1 MANGGRIKGP
11 TGATAPAGKKKKKK
25 KKKKISNA
33 LFLGLPHFSYLV

>member
-25 KKKKISNA
+25 KKKKN
-33 LFLGLPHFSYLV
+33 

>member
-25 KKKKISNA
+25 KISNA
-33 LFLGLPHFSYLV
+33 LFLGLPPFSYLV

>member
-25 KKKKISNA
+25 KKIIKKILSGITN
-33 LFLGLPHFSYLV
+33 FY

>member
-25 KKKKISNA
+25 KKKKLVMHFSLGYH
-33 LFLGLPHFSYLV
+33 LFLT

>member
-25 KKKKISNA
+25 KKKK
-33 LFLGLPHFSYLV
+33 LVMHFSLGYHIFLT

>member
-25 KKKKISNA
+25 KKKISNA
-33 LFLGLPHFSYLV
+33 LFLGLPPFSYLV

>member
-25 KKKKISNA
+25 KKISNA
-33 LFLGLPHFSYLV
+33 LFLGLPPFSYLV

>member
-25 KKKKISNA
+25 KKKLVMHFSLGYH
-33 LFLGLPHFSYLV
+33 LFLT

>member
-25 KKKKISNA
+25 KKKKN
-33 LFLGLPHFSYLV
+33 YK

>member
-25 KKKKISNA
+25 KKKISNA

>member
-25 KKKKISNA
+25 KKKKK
-33 LFLGLPHFSYLV
+33 LVMHFSLGYHIFLT